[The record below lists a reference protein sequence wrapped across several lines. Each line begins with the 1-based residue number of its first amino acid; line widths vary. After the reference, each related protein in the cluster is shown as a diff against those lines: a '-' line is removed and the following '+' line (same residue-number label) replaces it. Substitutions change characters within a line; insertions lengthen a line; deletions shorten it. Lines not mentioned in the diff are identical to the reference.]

1 MLPVVSA
8 LGKCQHDAERNRKY
22 ARQPF
27 HHPGVLLVH
36 AFSQFVWK
44 MCGLHGV
51 SSTFTA
57 TRISTVIEMSR
68 LRARAWMLS
77 TSGAG
82 VQEEGA
88 HREESTAWF
97 ARAVQGFPQDSEAL
111 TAAGEGLLEY
121 GR

>member
-1 MLPVVSA
+1 MPSETESMHGSRFSRFIIQACFWL
-8 LGKCQHDAERNRKY
+8 
-22 ARQPF
+22 
-27 HHPGVLLVH
+27 VL

-57 TRISTVIEMSR
+57 TRISTVIKMSR

-97 ARAVQGFPQDSEAL
+97 ARAVQEFPQDSEAL